1 MPESSNAAPDGYQ
14 PPAQS
19 ADALKGVAFAKAQPA
34 PRAQHYLD
42 AFAATDQLPKY
53 KKDPSNCKTLLQFP
67 DGTIYYDAKM
77 AIDSDG
83 SPRARTI
90 DSSGQIHTSHTF
102 PNGAP
107 FNAEEIPYIVLPE
120 SKNGETFIEDMGL
133 ALGDLAVVIYKNGI
147 APAIFADEGPVSRIG
162 EGSIHLHE
170 MLPVH
175 SPWSDETHTHVFD
188 SSVDDKV
195 LVFVFPDSNIDDG
208 LTPENAVGQ
217 ITAAAMQRFDELKAS
232 LAGKAPS

>member
-1 MPESSNAAPDGYQ
+1 MPELSNVAPDGYQ

-19 ADALKGVAFAKAQPA
+19 AGALNGISFAKTKCA

-42 AFAATDQLPKY
+42 AFAATDQLPQY
-53 KKDPSNCKTLLQFP
+53 RKDPSNCKTLLQFP

-83 SPRARTI
+83 SPRARRI

-102 PNGAP
+102 RTGES
-107 FNAEEIPYIVLPE
+107 FNAEKIPYIVLPE
-120 SKNGETFIEDMGL
+120 SKGGETFIEDMGL
-133 ALGDLAVVIYKNGI
+133 ALGDLAVVIYKNTI
-147 APAIFADEGPVSRIG
+147 APAIFADAGPVSRIG

-175 SPWSDETHTHVFD
+175 SPWSDASHTRVFD
-188 SSVDDKV
+188 ASVDDKV
-195 LVFVFPDSNIDDG
+195 LVFVFPNSNIDG
-208 LTPENAVGQ
+208 ELTPDNAAEK
-217 ITAAAMQRFDELKAS
+217 IESSALDRFNRLRS
-232 LAGKAPS
+232 LA